1 MKLQYDVFM
10 RTTCDLNDALMTR
23 VQQLAVV
30 ERISLKEVLNK
41 VILAGL
47 ERPNPPAAERWVCPV
62 HDLGTARVDYGKAWA
77 LIDQLEADA
86 VAEKMSLRK

>member
-1 MKLQYDVFM
+1 M

-23 VQQLAVV
+23 VQQLAMA
-30 ERISLKEVLNK
+30 ERSSIKEVLNK
-41 VILAGL
+41 IILAGL
-47 ERPNPPAAERWVCPV
+47 ERPKPPAVEQWVCPV
-62 HDLGTARVDYGKAWA
+62 HDLGPARVDYGKAWD